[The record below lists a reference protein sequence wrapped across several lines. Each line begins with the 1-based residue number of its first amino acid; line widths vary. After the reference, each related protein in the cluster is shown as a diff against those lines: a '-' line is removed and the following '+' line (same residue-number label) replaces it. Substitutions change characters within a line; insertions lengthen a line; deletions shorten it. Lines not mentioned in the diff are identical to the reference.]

1 MRKQHKPKG
10 LKPIDFLQIL
20 PLSGRLA
27 LTLSAWCILPTHAE
41 TVYRCGDQYSAN
53 PSCNGAAI
61 PSISDA
67 RNARQAQTQTM
78 QTLQAQQQADALE
91 KNRLKA
97 EQQTQRNAAV
107 MPTYNRD
114 AMFSSTVDS
123 APPMPPSHG
132 KHRKVAS
139 PYFTAK
145 DNTPKSPQKKA
156 EKNGASPK
164 AAP

>member
-1 MRKQHKPKG
+1 MPQQPHPRTTARQNQTCVEH
-10 LKPIDFLQIL
+10 
-20 PLSGRLA
+20 RLA
-27 LTLSAWCILPTHAE
+27 SCAWVFVLMSSAATAQ

-78 QTLQAQQQADALE
+78 QTVQAQQQADALE

-123 APPMPPSHG
+123 ATSMPPSHG

-145 DNTPKSPQKKA
+145 DSTPKSPQKKA

>member
-1 MRKQHKPKG
+1 MPQQPHPRKTARPNQTCVE
-10 LKPIDFLQIL
+10 Q
-20 PLSGRLA
+20 RLA
-27 LTLSAWCILPTHAE
+27 SCAWVFVLMSSAAAAQ

-78 QTLQAQQQADALE
+78 QTVQAQQQADALE

-123 APPMPPSHG
+123 ATAMPPSHG

>member
-1 MRKQHKPKG
+1 MPQQPHPRKTARQNQTCVEH
-10 LKPIDFLQIL
+10 
-20 PLSGRLA
+20 RLA
-27 LTLSAWCILPTHAE
+27 SCAWVFVLMASAAAAQ

-78 QTLQAQQQADALE
+78 QTVQAQQQADALE